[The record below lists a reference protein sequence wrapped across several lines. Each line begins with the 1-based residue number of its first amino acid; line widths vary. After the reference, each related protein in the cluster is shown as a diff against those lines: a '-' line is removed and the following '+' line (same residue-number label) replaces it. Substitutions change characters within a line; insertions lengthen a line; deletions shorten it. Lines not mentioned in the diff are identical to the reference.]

1 MPQEYGGKYVITEAT
16 GAVQLVS
23 SIDEMRREI
32 DTNCTGIS
40 QKARRLSMTNRNIA
54 LRLKGWETELS
65 DIRKTSRTTHSL
77 DQLSELKS
85 RCEKI
90 LDDLSR
96 TSKM

>member
-23 SIDEMRREI
+23 SIEGLRKEI
-32 DTNCTGIS
+32 DTNCAGIS
-40 QKARRLSMTNRNIA
+40 QKARRLSMTNRKVA
-54 LRLKGWETELS
+54 LRLESWETELS
-65 DIRKTSRTTHSL
+65 QIRKTTRNTHSL
-77 DQLSELKS
+77 DQLNELKN

-90 LDDLSR
+90 LDDLAR